1 MDSKNDSMEDELKFQ
16 NQIIQK
22 VIAQMPNTTGGQSLE
37 EQVFVKELETI
48 VDEHEE
54 LKKEEIYKN
63 TFNHYEKKKLD
74 QYTIEDYQSLFTRFP
89 ELLEIYKKQY
99 KDLKNQENEIN

>member
-1 MDSKNDSMEDELKFQ
+1 
-16 NQIIQK
+16 
-22 VIAQMPNTTGGQSLE
+22 
-37 EQVFVKELETI
+37 LETI

-74 QYTIEDYQSLFTRFP
+74 QYTIEDY
-89 ELLEIYKKQY
+89 
-99 KDLKNQENEIN
+99 